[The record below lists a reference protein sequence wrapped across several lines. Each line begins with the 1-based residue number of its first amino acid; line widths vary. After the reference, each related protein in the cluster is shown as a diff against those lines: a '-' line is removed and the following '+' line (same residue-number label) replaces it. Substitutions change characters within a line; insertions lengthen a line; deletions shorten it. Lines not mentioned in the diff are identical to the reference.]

1 MNWLQEN
8 LHLSPE
14 LQARLFGS
22 LAILLLLWLVRWLTG
37 RIIHGRTDNV
47 TIRYRA
53 QKILDYVIAILAVLF
68 VGRLWLEG
76 IETLTTYLGLATAGL
91 TIALQEPIVNLAG
104 WLFIVGRKPFIIGNR
119 IQIGNYAGDV
129 VDISIF
135 QFALLEIG
143 NWADLD
149 QSTGRIIYIP
159 NGIIFRE
166 GLHNYDVGFAYIWH
180 EIPVHIDLSSN
191 WQKAKTILVEILQ
204 HHAAPLNQDAQE
216 QIRAAARRF
225 MIFYSRLTPII
236 YTRVSEQGI
245 TLTLRYICKP
255 RDRRTSEHA
264 IWEEILIAF
273 AQHPDIEFSHAAI
286 DIRLSMESQTKKVS
300 KPAPPIPKP

>member
-14 LQARLFGS
+14 FQARFLGS
-22 LAILLLLWLVRWLTG
+22 LVILLLLWLVRRIIG
-37 RIIHGRTDNV
+37 RIIQNRTNNV
-47 TIRYRA
+47 TVRYRT
-53 QKILDYVIAILAVLF
+53 QKILDYIIAILAVLL

-104 WLFIVGRKPFIIGNR
+104 WLFIVGRKPFVIGNR
-119 IQIGNYAGDV
+119 IQIGRYAGDV
-129 VDISIF
+129 VDIGIF

-143 NWADLD
+143 NWADLE
-149 QSTGRIIYIP
+149 QSTGRIIYVP

-166 GLHNYDVGFAYIWH
+166 GLHNYDVGFTYIWH
-180 EIPVHIDLSSN
+180 EIPVHLNLSSN
-191 WQKAKTILVEILQ
+191 WQKAKTLLEEILQ

-216 QIRAAARRF
+216 QIWAAARRF

-236 YTRVSEQGI
+236 YTKVNQQGL

-264 IWEEILIAF
+264 IWEEILTTF
-273 AQHPDIEFSHAAI
+273 AQHPDIELSHA
-286 DIRLSMESQTKKVS
+286 TKGLH
-300 KPAPPIPKP
+300 PPIGSETTPNQ